1 MWQSEAIILPLSG
14 KVKVLYFI
22 RKEKK
27 SHAEVAMVYAKN
39 ESSIHENVK
48 KGKEIHA
55 RFTGTPQTAKVMA
68 TVRDKCLVKTKNAL
82 NLYDKSKIW
91 VMAQKREGMSLVHK
105 PSGCAVP
112 TWAEGGHR
120 SFLRAF
126 PVPAFV
132 LKGLGLLFM
141 TA

>member
-1 MWQSEAIILPLSG
+1 M
-14 KVKVLYFI
+14 KVLYLK

-27 SHAEVAMVYAKN
+27 SEAEVAVVYAKN

-48 KGKEIHA
+48 QGKEIHA
-55 RFTGTPQTAKVMA
+55 SFAVTSQTAKVMA
-68 TVRDKCLVKTKNAL
+68 MVCDKCLVKMKNAL
-82 NLYDKSKIW
+82 NLYDKSKVW
-91 VMAQKREGMSLVHK
+91 VMAQKREGMNWVHK

-120 SFLRAF
+120 SFLRAS

-132 LKGLGLLFM
+132 LKGLSFLFV